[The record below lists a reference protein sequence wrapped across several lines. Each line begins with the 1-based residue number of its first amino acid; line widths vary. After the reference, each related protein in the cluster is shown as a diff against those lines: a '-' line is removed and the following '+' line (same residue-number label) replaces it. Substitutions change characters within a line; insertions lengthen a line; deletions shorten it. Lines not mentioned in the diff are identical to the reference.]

1 LSRDTRSHD
10 LKLVNANIPTI
21 FYIKRLCKDPRNPL
35 PGQTNLE
42 PLLLKVEEGKIKY
55 KVQEVLV
62 VKCLHSKLKYKV
74 KWKG

>member
-1 LSRDTRSHD
+1 M
-10 LKLVNANIPTI
+10 
-21 FYIKRLCKDPRNPL
+21 LCKDPRNPL